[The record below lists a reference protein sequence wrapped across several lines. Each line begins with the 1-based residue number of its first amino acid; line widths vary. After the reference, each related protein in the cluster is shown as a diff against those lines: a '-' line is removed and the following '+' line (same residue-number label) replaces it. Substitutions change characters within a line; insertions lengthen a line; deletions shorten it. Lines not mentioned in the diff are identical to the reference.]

1 MNRIFHARVSVGQYL
16 FLLLVTAVT
25 FHEMWMRHAVLTV
38 ICMLLL
44 VVAIERLIH
53 TTYTLTADG
62 RLVLY
67 FGRFTRPKEIL
78 LKDIFSIERTSSM
91 KIGGFA
97 VMRYVLVRYG
107 AKKKCVVLLPV
118 KEELFVKML
127 QERMCEEGTMEFNV
141 IP

>member
-1 MNRIFHARVSVGQYL
+1 MNRIFHARVAIGQYL
-16 FLLLVTAVT
+16 FLLLATAVT
-25 FHEMWMRHAVLTV
+25 LHEMWMRHAVLTV
-38 ICMLLL
+38 LFMLLL

-67 FGRFTRPKEIL
+67 FGRFTRPKEIPL
-78 LKDIFSIERTSSM
+78 REILSVEQTSSM

-97 VMRYVLVRYG
+97 IMHYVLVKYG
-107 AKKKCVVLLPV
+107 AKEKCVVLLPV

-127 QERMCEEGTMEFNV
+127 QELMGEERAADLD
-141 IP
+141 

>member
-1 MNRIFHARVSVGQYL
+1 MNRIFHARVAIGQYL
-16 FLLLVTAVT
+16 FLLLATAVT
-25 FHEMWMRHAVLTV
+25 LHEMWMRHAVLTV
-38 ICMLLL
+38 LFMLLL

-67 FGRFTRPKEIL
+67 FGRFTRPKEIPL
-78 LKDIFSIERTSSM
+78 QASPR

-97 VMRYVLVRYG
+97 IMHYVLVKYG
-107 AKKKCVVLLPV
+107 AKEKCVVLLPV

-127 QERMCEEGTMEFNV
+127 QERMGEERAADLD
-141 IP
+141 